1 MPPIRNRL
9 KFAQENTATRVVGC
23 KVRRINMFDIG
34 FWLSMVDQI
43 IREIAFI
50 GTRIKQVLPI
60 SEHLS
65 LSGF

>member
-1 MPPIRNRL
+1 
-9 KFAQENTATRVVGC
+9 
-23 KVRRINMFDIG
+23 MFDIG